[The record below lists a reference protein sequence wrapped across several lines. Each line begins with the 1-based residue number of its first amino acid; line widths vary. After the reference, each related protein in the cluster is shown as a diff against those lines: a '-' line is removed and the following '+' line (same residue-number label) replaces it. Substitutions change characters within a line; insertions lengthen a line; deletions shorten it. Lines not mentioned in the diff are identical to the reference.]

1 MITIYRKIRKSLS
14 GQNRFTRYLL
24 YAVDKILVVH
34 FDRINCRKSFPNP
47 KLWGLGFLWSDSSRK
62 FDLRKLAPL
71 GEGGCVEIIK
81 LL

>member
-1 MITIYRKIRKSLS
+1 MIKFFRHIRQNPFLNAFISLYIIV
-14 GQNRFTRYLL
+14 GCN
-24 YAVDKILVVH
+24 
-34 FDRINCRKSFPNP
+34 NG
-47 KLWGLGFLWSDSSRK
+47 WGFGFLWSDSSRK